1 MKTSGFWAN
10 INHEATE
17 WQNFIVALN
26 NLAQGTMTQDD
37 ISLIN
42 SRLLTKKMLKIVH
55 FGYTQGLLMLTEKMK
70 YFFYYY
76 PSEEFINKATDYI
89 IGNVS

>member
-1 MKTSGFWAN
+1 MTKFYCCSKQPSTGHNDTRRYF
-10 INHEATE
+10 INKFQVIDEKDVE
-17 WQNFIVALN
+17 
-26 NLAQGTMTQDD
+26 
-37 ISLIN
+37 
-42 SRLLTKKMLKIVH
+42 IVH